1 MEKILISGTGRCGTT
16 FLIKIFSFL
25 EFDTG
30 FTKENYRNFIY
41 NLGNCKEG
49 MESHH
54 SINRYIIKSPHYLEY
69 INKILK
75 EVKIKMFI
83 IPVRNF
89 NDSAESRVKNKEY
102 DKGGLWNARNKEEQ
116 ITYYHKIISE
126 YILLIAKHEIP
137 TLFLDFDKMISDK
150 VYLFNKLNVI
160 LSEKNITFEQFASV
174 YDNASES
181 SAPRSN

>member
-16 FLIKIFSFL
+16 FLIIIFSFL

-30 FTKENYRNFIY
+30 FTKENYHNFIY
-41 NLGNCKEG
+41 TKTNNTG

-54 SINRYIIKSPHYLEY
+54 TIKHYIIKSPHYLEF
-69 INKILK
+69 IK
-75 EVKIKMFI
+75 EVIRDVKIKMFI
-83 IPVRNF
+83 IPVRDYNLA
-89 NDSAESRVKNKEY
+89 AESRVKNKEY
-102 DKGGLWNARNKEEQ
+102 RNGGLWNAKNKEEQ
-116 ITYYHKIISE
+116 VLFYHKIISE
-126 YILLIAKHEIP
+126 YVLLMAKHEIP
-137 TLFLDFDKMISDK
+137 TLFLDFDKMVSDK

-160 LSEKNITFEQFASV
+160 LSEKNISIEKFASV